1 MTDKKDKLIVAAI
14 DIGITFSGYAFIFK
28 HDYERDPCSVPF
40 IFNWMV
46 GCNND
51 VTQKV
56 PTCLLLNPRQEFVAF
71 GYEAKDIY
79 SDLANNEEHYDHYF
93 FEEFKML
100 LYETNVSTKDK
111 KKEILY

>member
-1 MTDKKDKLIVAAI
+1 MTDKKDKLIIAAI

-28 HDYERDPCSVPF
+28 HDYERDPCSAPF
-40 IFNWMV
+40 TFVWRV
-46 GCNND
+46 GWKNA

-79 SDLANNEEHYDHYF
+79 
-93 FEEFKML
+93 
-100 LYETNVSTKDK
+100 
-111 KKEILY
+111 